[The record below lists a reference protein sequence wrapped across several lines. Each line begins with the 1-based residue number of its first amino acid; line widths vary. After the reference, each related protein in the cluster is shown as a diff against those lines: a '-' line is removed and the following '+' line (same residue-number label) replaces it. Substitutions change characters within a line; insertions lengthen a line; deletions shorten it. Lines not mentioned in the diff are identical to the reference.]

1 MRLSQNQIY
10 KAENTNDFFIGVK
23 TNKRNK
29 RSKRSSRSWKNIK
42 KQAQWGHVISHAHI
56 DPRLA
61 YKIAMAAEDSEA
73 YLGAYFPAS
82 PNFPNNTA
90 YRFDELDMVWFN
102 PNDNRLFNEG
112 NKYYQSETYQKW
124 ENNHQ

>member
-1 MRLSQNQIY
+1 MRLSQKQIY
-10 KAENTNDFFIGVK
+10 KAENTNDFFIAVK
-23 TNKRNK
+23 PNKYHK

-56 DPRLA
+56 DPRLD
-61 YKIAMAAEDSEA
+61 YKQAMSAEDYEA
-73 YLGAYFPAS
+73 YLGAYYPAN
-82 PNFPNNTA
+82 PNFPNNST
-90 YRFDELDMVWFN
+90 YRFDELDTVWFN

-124 ENNHQ
+124 ANNHQ